1 MFKRIRGVPFLAGA
15 IAALCMT
22 SAFAEIPTNASGRP
36 VAGKSMAEFQSYKAS
51 CPECLQVAQDIIKM
65 RTQHCQQAGDVDQT
79 ILQDPIYPYLNGIR
93 VMLANRGGTT
103 APCTHPHARY
113 SKPTLTV
120 KTAATGLNAVRKL
133 SKTPLVAPSN
143 PARSSTR

>member
-15 IAALCMT
+15 SAALCMT

-93 VMLANRGGTT
+93 VMLANRGGYNSPMYTS
-103 APCTHPHARY
+103 ARQVFEANVNCEN
-113 SKPTLTV
+113 SSDWV
-120 KTAATGLNAVRKL
+120 E
-133 SKTPLVAPSN
+133 
-143 PARSSTR
+143 RSQKVIENTFSGPK

>member
-93 VMLANRGGTT
+93 VMLANRGGYNSPMYTS
-103 APCTHPHARY
+103 ARQVFEANVNCEN
-113 SKPTLTV
+113 SSDWV
-120 KTAATGLNAVRKL
+120 E
-133 SKTPLVAPSN
+133 
-143 PARSSTR
+143 RSQKVIENTFSGPK